1 MERGGRGSPYLACK
15 EVDPPEQEQHVA
27 QQQHG
32 VPSRQFQWEEVLLE
46 ETLGSAWGPLP
57 AAPH

>member
-1 MERGGRGSPYLACK
+1 MERGGRRSPHLAHK
-15 EVDPPEQEQHVA
+15 EVDPPEQEQHMA

-32 VPSRQFQWEEVLLE
+32 VPSRHFQWEEVLLE
-46 ETLGSAWGPLP
+46 ETLGSAWGVLP